1 MMSGVPLVSFA
12 PCFLQLLNIPID
24 TMPVTISVAVITA
37 FFSIPLVV
45 KFRKPKFHAINWPS
59 WYEVPFLAVITF
71 LVGLSVWRCFYYPP
85 YARDMLSGPELLAE
99 YAVREKTMIS
109 SVFTVDLQSSNNYFK
124 SPYITGLQ
132 IIYKLLVTPFG
143 QMWLSVLSI
152 SFVVW
157 LYTLMKERMHAL
169 VAAFLVMFFVC
180 IPEVYAYSYVIL
192 YDYSNMV
199 FFFCGFYFLA
209 RYLNDNRMNDFVLS
223 AVLFGLA
230 TYIRTETLLLV
241 MLVAPLVAV
250 YNRRLHLSF
259 KSQAL
264 RLGMFIIIP
273 ALFYVLCIHVFI
285 RLFIPLPFDVGG
297 QLSNSLGDV
306 SVFFQRFLDIQTQL
320 IFSVKGVGLFS
331 YFILFFYALAIADLL
346 ISRKYNRESLTMLY
360 GIAVVLIGLPLLGYL
375 LPVVD
380 LGNTTK
386 RGLFKMLPL
395 MLIYMANSG
404 LMKRLCE
411 WIETPMAPK
420 PAPETA
426 PAEKAVQQDG
436 GGKGKR

>member
-1 MMSGVPLVSFA
+1 MLRVELRPLPAFCLSMMSGVPLVSFA

-250 YNRRLHLSF
+250 IT
-259 KSQAL
+259 A
-264 RLGMFIIIP
+264 G
-273 ALFYVLCIHVFI
+273 CI
-285 RLFIPLPFDVGG
+285 
-297 QLSNSLGDV
+297 
-306 SVFFQRFLDIQTQL
+306 
-320 IFSVKGVGLFS
+320 
-331 YFILFFYALAIADLL
+331 
-346 ISRKYNRESLTMLY
+346 
-360 GIAVVLIGLPLLGYL
+360 
-375 LPVVD
+375 
-380 LGNTTK
+380 
-386 RGLFKMLPL
+386 
-395 MLIYMANSG
+395 
-404 LMKRLCE
+404 
-411 WIETPMAPK
+411 
-420 PAPETA
+420 
-426 PAEKAVQQDG
+426 
-436 GGKGKR
+436 